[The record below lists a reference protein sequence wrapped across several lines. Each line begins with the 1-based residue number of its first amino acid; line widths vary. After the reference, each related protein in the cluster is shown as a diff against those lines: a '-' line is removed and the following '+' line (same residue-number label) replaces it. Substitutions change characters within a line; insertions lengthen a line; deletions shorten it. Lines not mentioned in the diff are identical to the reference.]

1 MNNPNTEYLIIDK
14 SILPEYFDL
23 VLKAKS
29 LVEDEDVSV
38 SLACKQTGISRSTFY
53 KYKDKIY
60 RSSESY
66 GKKSIIS
73 FKLADSP
80 GVLSSVVQEI
90 YSCGGNIITINS
102 GLPIKGI
109 TFTTLVIDV
118 STLKIELTELVRH
131 LKMVDNVKSANIVAV
146 E

>member
-1 MNNPNTEYLIIDK
+1 MNNTNSEYLIIEK

-23 VLKAKS
+23 VLRAKS

-53 KYKDKIY
+53 KYKDKIH
-60 RSSESY
+60 RSSGSF

-73 FKLADSP
+73 FKFADSP
-80 GVLSSVVQEI
+80 GVLSSVVKEI

-109 TFTTLVIDV
+109 TFTTIVIDV
-118 STLKIELTELVRH
+118 STLKIDLTELVRQ
-131 LKMVDNVKSANIVAV
+131 LKLVDGVKSVNVVAV

>member
-38 SLACKQTGISRSTFY
+38 SLACKQTGISRSTVY

-60 RSSESY
+60 RSSKSY

-131 LKMVDNVKSANIVAV
+131 LKMVDNVKSVNIVAV

>member
-80 GVLSSVVQEI
+80 GVLSS
-90 YSCGGNIITINS
+90 
-102 GLPIKGI
+102 
-109 TFTTLVIDV
+109 
-118 STLKIELTELVRH
+118 
-131 LKMVDNVKSANIVAV
+131 
-146 E
+146 

>member
-60 RSSESY
+60 RSSKSY

-131 LKMVDNVKSANIVAV
+131 LKMVDNVKSVNIVAV

>member
-1 MNNPNTEYLIIDK
+1 MEHQNTEYLIIDK

-38 SLACKQTGISRSTFY
+38 SDACKKTGISRSTFY

-80 GVLSSVVQEI
+80 GVLSNVVQEI

-118 STLKIELTELVRH
+118 SSLKIDLAELVRH
-131 LKMVDNVKSANIVAV
+131 LKMVDNVKSVNVVAV

>member
-1 MNNPNTEYLIIDK
+1 MASDFLIVHK
-14 SILPEYFDL
+14 KILPEYLEKVIEARDL
-23 VLKAKS
+23 LSRHEAS
-29 LVEDEDVSV
+29 SV
-38 SLACKQTGISRSTFY
+38 TEAVKMVGISRNTFY

-60 RSSESY
+60 RSSKSY

-131 LKMVDNVKSANIVAV
+131 LKMVDNVKSVNIVAV